1 MVRKMTKRK
10 EWLSHVHGIAGRSA
24 WLQWVHQSSRK
35 WAQLAKSG
43 PGGEQSQKQGIEM
56 VQVSKWC
63 KISIQQGL

>member
-56 VQVSKWC
+56 V
-63 KISIQQGL
+63 